1 LNSKKLVRRR
11 DARVPGGARSTPL
24 DDWAVAHPFFNTIL
38 QWLLQR
44 ILLLSDPSVFLIVGP
59 TGVGKSTMIVQL
71 LRELARCLAEEVTK
85 RPGTVA
91 AVSAEATYIP
101 GRGLDWKSMFEDLL
115 TSADDILIDQKVEE
129 EPGERKGTLRA
140 LERATTAMLIHR
152 APAVAIIDE
161 GSAFLESQSSDSLLK
176 SLRYL
181 KSLANKSRTHLAIFG
196 DYRLARMVEWD
207 GQLNRR
213 CHLAHF
219 PGYAGDAGK
228 TNFAPVVEKFEQK
241 FRAAGVPCELMGELD
256 LLFEKSCG
264 CVGLLRK
271 WILEAYVES
280 TIQQKA
286 LNAEVL
292 RACAFP
298 EKAVTK
304 WKLEINDGMANL
316 LDYVGNVRC
325 DPLEGKK

>member
-1 LNSKKLVRRR
+1 MTPKKLVRRR

-24 DDWAVAHPFFNTIL
+24 DDWAVAHPFFNAIL

-44 ILLLSDPSVFLIVGP
+44 ILRLSDPSVFLIVGP
-59 TGVGKSTMIVQL
+59 TGVGKTTMIDQL
-71 LRELARCLAEEVTK
+71 LRELARCLAKEVAE
-85 RPGTVA
+85 RPGTVS
-91 AVSAEATYIP
+91 AVCAEATYIP
-101 GRGLDWKSMFEDLL
+101 GRGLDWKSIFEDLL
-115 TSADDILIDQKVEE
+115 TSAYDILIDQKVEE
-129 EPGERKGTLRA
+129 EPGERKGTMRA
-140 LERATTAMLIHR
+140 LERAMTAMLIHR

-161 GSAFLESQSSDSLLK
+161 GSAFLESQSNDSLLK
-176 SLRYL
+176 NLRYL

-228 TNFAPVVEKFEQK
+228 SDFAPVVEKFEQK
-241 FRAAGVPCELMGELD
+241 FRAAGVECDLMEDLD
-256 LLFEKSCG
+256 LLFDGSCG

-271 WILEAYVES
+271 WVLEAYLES
-280 TIQQKA
+280 TMQEKK
-286 LNAEVL
+286 LNAEML

-304 WKLEINDGMANL
+304 WQLEINDGMANL
-316 LDYVGNVRC
+316 GYSVVNVGF
-325 DPLEGKK
+325 DPREGKK